1 MLGSAEATPGYPT
14 RKAMAARY
22 AEGTGRDLSALA
34 YYEAL
39 ALFKL
44 GVILEGKLR
53 EGGQAGVPDGENRM
67 TESVPAACSPVA
79 AEFARG
85 QRA

>member
-1 MLGSAEATPGYPT
+1 VGRTRRGGSARRPGRHPQ
-14 RKAMAARY
+14 
-22 AEGTGRDLSALA
+22 GRDLGALP

-44 GVILEGKLR
+44 GVILEGGHARSVK
-53 EGGQAGVPDGENRM
+53 AGTAEN
-67 TESVPAACSPVA
+67 TPTVGAAPRLFKVA

-85 QRA
+85 ERV

>member
-1 MLGSAEATPGYPT
+1 MP
-14 RKAMAARY
+14 
-22 AEGTGRDLSALA
+22 

-44 GVILEGKLR
+44 GVILEGNYAR
-53 EGGQAGVPDGENRM
+53 AFRAGVPDSENSM
-67 TESVPAACSPVA
+67 TASAPRLFAVA

-85 QRA
+85 HRA